1 MLFKIRPLA
10 REPFQVLGDFISF
23 CQTRKRLSVFSI
35 LLLCQPLFI
44 VFEAYFHVSLPLG
57 QNYLLTTFWTWLLL
71 LVFQLILLLVLLM
84 DRFSGVVELDFHVR
98 IQSLVLK
105 SLDALKILLIFFISI
120 VGLIFDLLFDLR
132 HFLFHLLFGIIG
144 FVPQAFVLVIEVDR
158 LNDYE
163 IMPID
168 AIIICL
174 HLLSFAY
181 FLFVLLLLF
190 LVLFPLVPLI
200 ALFEDL
206 SFALRI

>member
-1 MLFKIRPLA
+1 
-10 REPFQVLGDFISF
+10 
-23 CQTRKRLSVFSI
+23 
-35 LLLCQPLFI
+35 
-44 VFEAYFHVSLPLG
+44 
-57 QNYLLTTFWTWLLL
+57 
-71 LVFQLILLLVLLM
+71 M